1 MMTLIKMLGFGFFCF
16 IIGLAVGFDSKNKI

>member
-16 IIGLAVGFDSKNKI
+16 VMGVAYALDNSKKN